1 MHRLRRHRIDTLS
14 SESEDKLYD
23 INKELVENLENL
35 EEISDHSEIAKD
47 IINLNQT
54 LLTGNRNI
62 EYLDKL
68 RKAKFQ
74 NGFYDNLEALIK
86 IEQNINRLEDFFR
99 DEIDKLDEIY
109 LVPPKDKKSL
119 HNLREHRI
127 NDLQNPNPKRPAPED
142 NQEEMM
148 LPSRNTNNANPIRNK
163 DGTLATQI
171 NFIINEYKKTIDD
184 NRRRITRTQT
194 NKMRNKIQEAY
205 KKAKDGKT
213 LLDIL
218 YYNLVL
224 DKDDQFL
231 LAKKYT
237 VKKITEA
244 KNLANDINKL
254 LYSIKKKKI
263 NQPIEF
269 TRLKK
274 NNKNPAPKS
283 RLIFMVKPENFDWF
297 NPFYEHREIIDRIN
311 SINYTM
317 KVYKDFLLDPFS
329 ITPDNINRIHDAL
342 LDKFNTLKGEDI
354 QKKFLDDVTTFLC
367 SESTTVEEYLNDT
380 FDFDFAF

>member
-1 MHRLRRHRIDTLS
+1 MT
-14 SESEDKLYD
+14 
-23 INKELVENLENL
+23 
-35 EEISDHSEIAKD
+35 
-47 IINLNQT
+47 
-54 LLTGNRNI
+54 
-62 EYLDKL
+62 
-68 RKAKFQ
+68 
-74 NGFYDNLEALIK
+74 
-86 IEQNINRLEDFFR
+86 
-99 DEIDKLDEIY
+99 
-109 LVPPKDKKSL
+109 
-119 HNLREHRI
+119 
-127 NDLQNPNPKRPAPED
+127 
-142 NQEEMM
+142 

-194 NKMRNKIQEAY
+194 NEMWSKIQEAH

-224 DKDDQFL
+224 DKDEQFL

-297 NPFYEHREIIDRIN
+297 NPFYEHREIIDGIN

-354 QKKFLDDVTTFLC
+354 QKKFLDDMITFLC
-367 SESTTVEEYLNDT
+367 SESMTVEEYLNDT